1 MRISDWSSDV
11 CSSDLDMHGTE
22 MRIPAAANGHFMVN
36 VEINNRQV
44 LFLVDTGASQIALS
58 PEDAAAA
65 GIRPRRDAYT
75 GRAETANGI
84 VGMADRKSVGEGKRV
99 TVRVDFGGRRSIK
112 KKN

>member
-75 GRAETANGI
+75 GRAETAHGI
-84 VGMADRKSVGEGKRV
+84 VGLAPVRLPETRQIGRASRRAREGQSVK
-99 TVRVDFGGRRSIK
+99 I
-112 KKN
+112 